1 MNVGGFRAA
10 RARAAVAE
18 GAAQAARFA
27 QTGDIRALER
37 AAAALRRALALTPE
51 NDPGFPERLSDL
63 GDILS
68 RTFDSTDDRALLDE
82 ALALQARAVRAAPP
96 GHPAAGRART
106 SRGIV
111 LMNDFR
117 VGGPP
122 EHLDQ
127 AADLFGEA
135 VALLPDGDPLAVLA
149 LSNHAEAHRQRY
161 VRDGEVADL
170 REHAVKLRAVV
181 AATPADDSYFLFRT
195 AKLAAALVLV
205 SDEPGAREEL
215 GRALDTIRAGLPG
228 VPEPM
233 RREIH
238 LIAGALLY
246 GEPPSLDEEQ
256 LAAMREI
263 FGSLRQQG
271 TTGAG
276 LRAAVLGDLGSGI
289 VAQAMESG
297 RIEDVDGAIAMLR
310 DALAEAPQGHPG
322 RPALL
327 TNLGRMLGQRMEWSG
342 ELGGVDEVIAVL
354 DQAVDAAPAD
364 HPERGLYL
372 ANLGNALA
380 LKHGAEGGD
389 ALLRRLTDVY
399 RQAVERTAS
408 DHPERA
414 IALTGLAAA
423 RFAAYERWGRRADLD
438 ASVEGDRAAVDATPA
453 DHAYRP
459 LYLANL
465 GTALGRRHEMTGSVA
480 DLDEAIAVMRE
491 CVALTPPMHPHR
503 GGWTSAL
510 ATVLVMRFDRTG
522 EREALEEA
530 IGAYRRALELAP
542 KGHVH
547 RHMILTNLGRALTRQ
562 DTPEALQ
569 EAVEVTRAAA
579 AAAPAAN
586 TGAAIGLATALL
598 LLFVQ
603 LEDATLT
610 ADERR
615 ALTLSLLR
623 DDEPPS
629 VQGLVARRR
638 LQRTELLDEAVAIL
652 QELVRKAPA
661 GTRARARA
669 AGQLGMALRLR
680 SLLTGKGRQLDRAV
694 RALREAVDG
703 AVEDEPVLSIS
714 RLHLAEAL
722 ADRWERSGDERD
734 RAEAVEQFAA
744 SAAVATAA
752 PAWRAGVAMRW
763 GAFVAEHEGPAAAA
777 DAFAT
782 AVGLLDAAAWRGM
795 ARQDQERAL
804 AEFQGLA
811 ADAAACAIAAG
822 RPERAVELLEQGR
835 GVLLAQ
841 IIDARP
847 VHDELERRAPSLAA
861 RLVEIQDGLDTVED
875 LDRRHVLAREREE
888 TLAEIRALPGLADF
902 LLPPPFTRLRAAA
915 QDGPVVVVN
924 VSDHRCD
931 ALVVT
936 AEGVGLVPL
945 PGLRA
950 QAVAETAAAFVEA
963 LDAYAHD
970 DDPDPGLLDR
980 VPATLDWL
988 AERVGRPVLAALGL
1002 HAQPQGVWPRLW
1014 WCPTG
1019 ALSLLPLHAVALD
1032 VAVSS
1037 YTPTLRALA
1046 HAREDAGPHA
1056 EGRPLLVALPSTPG
1070 EDDLP
1075 GAEREGEAVR
1085 RMLRD
1090 TLPLVGADAVRA
1102 AVLDALP
1109 SSPWVHFACHAEQD
1123 PAAPSEG
1130 RLVLHDGPLTVRELA
1145 ATRLDRAEF
1154 AFLSGCETS
1163 RGGDLLADECVSLAA
1178 TVQLAGYPS
1187 VIGTLWPI
1195 ADLHAPGLV
1204 EDVYAMMTSGG
1215 TREPDPRAAAL
1226 GLHLAVRALRERH
1239 PDAPVLWAPF
1249 THIGP

>member
-1 MNVGGFRAA
+1 MNVGGFRAV
-10 RARAAVAE
+10 RARAAM
-18 GAAQAARFA
+18 AAGIAHATRFA
-27 QTGDIRALER
+27 YSGDVRDLER
-37 AAAALRRALALTPE
+37 AAAACRRALALTSE
-51 NDPGFPERLSDL
+51 NDPAYPEWLSDL

-68 RTFDSTDDRALLDE
+68 RTFDSTEERALLDE
-82 ALALQARAVRAAPP
+82 ALVLQARAVRAAPP
-96 GHPAAGRART
+96 GHPAAGRARVG
-106 SRGIV
+106 RGIV

-161 VRDGEVADL
+161 ARDGDMADL
-170 REHAVKLRAVV
+170 REHAAKLRAVV

-195 AKLAAALVLV
+195 AKLASALVLV

-215 GRALDTIRAGLPG
+215 GRALDTVRAGLPG

-246 GEPPSLDEEQ
+246 GEPPSLDAEQ

-263 FGSLRQQG
+263 FVSMRQQG

-276 LRAAVLGDLGSGI
+276 LRAAVLSDLGSGI
-289 VAQAMESG
+289 VAQAMRSG

-322 RPALL
+322 RAALL

-342 ELGGVDEVIAVL
+342 ELGGADEMIAVL
-354 DQAVDAAPAD
+354 GQAVDAAPAGD
-364 HPERGLYL
+364 PERGLYL
-372 ANLGNALA
+372 ANLANALA
-380 LKHGAEGGD
+380 LKHGVEGGD
-389 ALLRRLTDVY
+389 ALLERLTDVY
-399 RQAVERTAS
+399 RQAVEQTAA
-408 DHPERA
+408 DHPERGV
-414 IALTGLAAA
+414 ALTGLASA
-423 RFAAYERWGRRADLD
+423 RFAVYERWGRRADLD
-438 ASVEGDRAAVDATPA
+438 ACIEGHRAAVDATPVGH
-453 DHAYRP
+453 DYRP

-465 GTALGRRHEMTGSVA
+465 GSALGRRHEMTGSVA

-491 CVALTPPMHPHR
+491 CVALTPPVHPHS
-503 GGWTSAL
+503 GGWASAL
-510 ATVLVMRFDRTG
+510 ATVLIMRFDRTG
-522 EREALEEA
+522 EHKALEEA
-530 IGAYRRALELAP
+530 IDTYRRALERAP
-542 KGHVH
+542 KGHLH
-547 RHMILTNLGRALTRQ
+547 RHMILTNLGRALTRR
-562 DTPEALQ
+562 DTPEALE
-569 EAVEVTRAAA
+569 EAVEVARAAA

-586 TGAAIGLATALL
+586 TGAAIGLATALQL
-598 LLFVQ
+598 RFVS
-603 LEDATLT
+603 LEDGALT
-610 ADERR
+610 ADERL
-615 ALTLSLLR
+615 ALALSLLR
-623 DDEPPS
+623 EDAPPS
-629 VQGLVARRR
+629 VPDLVAGRR
-638 LQRTELLDEAVAIL
+638 LQQTELLDEAVAIL
-652 QELVRKAPA
+652 REVVRRAPRGDHA
-661 GTRARARA
+661 KVTA

-680 SLLTGKGRQLDRAV
+680 SLMTGKGRQLDSAI

-703 AVEDEPVLSIS
+703 AAEDEPVLSVS

-722 ADRWERSGDERD
+722 ADRWERSGDEHD
-734 RAEAVEQFAA
+734 RIEAVEQFAA
-744 SAAVATAA
+744 AAAVATAA
-752 PAWRAGVAMRW
+752 PAWRAGVAKRW
-763 GAFVAEHEGPAAAA
+763 GAFVAENDGPAAAA
-777 DAFAT
+777 DAFAA

-795 ARQDQERAL
+795 RRQDQERAL

-811 ADAAACAIAAG
+811 CDAAACAIAAG
-822 RPERAVELLEQGR
+822 LPERAVELLEQGR

-847 VHDELERRAPSLAA
+847 VHDELERHAPSLAA
-861 RLVEIQDGLDTVED
+861 RLADIQDGLDTVED
-875 LDRRHVLAREREE
+875 LDTRHVLAREREE
-888 TLAEIRALPGLADF
+888 TLTEIRARPGLAGF
-902 LLPPPFTRLRAAA
+902 LLPPPFATLRAAA

-924 VSDHRCD
+924 VSVYRCD
-931 ALVVT
+931 ALIVT
-936 AEGVGLVPL
+936 AGGVRLVPL
-945 PGLRA
+945 PGLSSA
-950 QAVAETAAAFVEA
+950 AVAESAAAFVDA
-963 LDAYAHD
+963 LDAYTHD
-970 DDPDPGLLDR
+970 DDPDPGVLER

-988 AERVGRPVLAALGL
+988 AERVGRPVLDAIGL
-1002 HAQPQGVWPRLW
+1002 HAPPEGTWPRLW

-1046 HAREDAGPHA
+1046 HARREAGPHA

-1070 EDDLP
+1070 EEDLP
-1075 GAEREGEAVR
+1075 GAERESEAVR

-1090 TLPLVGADAVRA
+1090 TLPLVGPDAVRA

-1163 RGGDLLADECVSLAA
+1163 RGGDLLADEGVSLAA

-1204 EDVYAMMTSGG
+1204 EDVYAMMTAGG

-1239 PDAPVLWAPF
+1239 PDAPILWAPF